1 MKNFFNLVCIVCFL
15 GFSLGNNSPAIETQK
30 SSFLKPP
37 LQDTSLQSG
46 TYSLIFKESRDLP
59 VSIGLKS
66 VLFNS
71 RGTKLYALSLEG
83 MCIYEFDQKSKKL
96 LREINFKPTRARGWD
111 YSLKRVIPSFA
122 EKPVEA
128 CFSHQDK
135 ILWVSL
141 HNAGGIV
148 PIVMDTLP
156 QKKPLSI
163 LPGKVAYITDFERQK
178 KDTVYLPLIRTGEI
192 PKVIAETADSK
203 FLAISNWG
211 SKSVSILKLN
221 DTLAPYGEKI
231 ATINLPAIPRGI
243 AVDSK
248 NKKTYV
254 AIMGGNKITV
264 INNKNWKIEKNLP
277 VPANPR
283 HLLLDSNGNL
293 FISFNA
299 IAQIGCFKAGTGKP
313 LFKANTHLQP
323 RTIALSKD
331 QRFLFVTCYAGNSV
345 DVFKINRKGFT
356 RIYSFRCSG
365 KPVGIALYEDE
376 DKLEAWV
383 CCYLADHLKVYEF
396 KKARDG
402 SSISRTGVQL

>member
-1 MKNFFNLVCIVCFL
+1 MKNFLNLAYIVCFL
-15 GFSLGNNSPAIETQK
+15 GFSSGNNSPAVKIQNNT
-30 SSFLKPP
+30 FLKPT

-46 TYSLIFKESRDLP
+46 AYSLVFKASQDLP
-59 VSIGLKS
+59 VSIGVKS
-66 VLFNS
+66 LLFNS
-71 RGTKLYALSLEG
+71 SGTKLYALSLEG
-83 MCIYEFDQKSKKL
+83 MCIYEFDRKSKKL

-111 YSLKRVIPSFA
+111 YSLNRAIPSFA

-141 HNAGGIV
+141 HNAGGVV

-156 QKKPLSI
+156 QRKPPSI
-163 LPGKVAYITDFERQK
+163 LPGKVAYITDFEKRKQ
-178 KDTVYLPLIRTGEI
+178 DTVYLPLISTGQI

-203 FLAISNWG
+203 FLAVSNWG

-221 DTLAPYGEKI
+221 DTLAPYGKKI

-243 AVDSK
+243 AVDDK

-264 INNKNWKIEKNLP
+264 INNKNWKIEKNLS
-277 VPANPR
+277 VPTNPR

-299 IAQIGCFKAGTGKP
+299 IAQIGCFKAGTGKS
-313 LFKANTHLQP
+313 LFKVNTHLQP
-323 RTIALSKD
+323 RTIALSRD
-331 QRFLFVTCYAGNSV
+331 QRFLFVACYAGNSV
-345 DVFKINRKGFT
+345 DVFKIKRKGFT

-365 KPVGIALYEDE
+365 KPVGIALYENK

-383 CCYLADHLKVYEF
+383 SCYLADHLKAYEF
-396 KKARDG
+396 KKAMDG
-402 SSISRTGVQL
+402 SSIQRTSAQF

>member
-1 MKNFFNLVCIVCFL
+1 M
-15 GFSLGNNSPAIETQK
+15 
-30 SSFLKPP
+30 
-37 LQDTSLQSG
+37 
-46 TYSLIFKESRDLP
+46 IFKESQDLP
-59 VSIGLKS
+59 VSMGVKS

-71 RGTKLYALSLEG
+71 CGTKLYALSLEG

-96 LREINFKPTRARGWD
+96 LREINFKPTKARGWD
-111 YSLKRVIPSFA
+111 YSLNRGIPSFA

-148 PIVMDTLP
+148 PIAMDTLP
-156 QKKPLSI
+156 QRKSLSV

-178 KDTVYLPLIRTGEI
+178 RDTVYLPLIRTGEI
-192 PKVIAETADSK
+192 PKVIARTEDSK
-203 FLAISNWG
+203 FLAVSNWG

-231 ATINLPAIPRGI
+231 ATINLPEIPRGI
-243 AVDSK
+243 AVDDK
-248 NKKTYV
+248 NEKTYV
-254 AIMGGNKITV
+254 AIMGGNKVAV

-277 VPANPR
+277 VLTNPR

-293 FISFNA
+293 LISFNT
-299 IAQIGCFKAGTGKP
+299 IAQIGCFKASTGKS
-313 LFKANTHLQP
+313 LFKVNTHQQP

-331 QRFLFVTCYAGNSV
+331 QRFLFAACYAGNRV
-345 DVFKINRKGFT
+345 DVFKINGKGFT
-356 RIYSFRCSG
+356 RIYSFRCNG
-365 KPVGIALYEDE
+365 KPVGIALYENK

-383 CCYLADHLKVYEF
+383 SCYLSDHLKAYEF
-396 KKARDG
+396 EKK
-402 SSISRTGVQL
+402 L

>member
-1 MKNFFNLVCIVCFL
+1 MKSFLNLAYIVCFL
-15 GFSLGNNSPAIETQK
+15 GFSPGNNSPAIKTPN
-30 SSFLKPP
+30 SSFLKSP
-37 LQDTSLQSG
+37 LQNATLQPEA
-46 TYSLIFKESRDLP
+46 YSLIFEGSQDLP
-59 VSIGLKS
+59 VSIGVKS

-71 RGTKLYALSLEG
+71 SGTKLYALSLEG
-83 MCIYEFDQKSKKL
+83 MCIYEFDRKSKKI

-111 YSLKRVIPSFA
+111 YSLNRGIPSFA

-156 QKKPLSI
+156 QRKSLSV

-178 KDTVYLPLIRTGEI
+178 RDTVQLPLIRTGEI

-203 FLAISNWG
+203 FLAVSNWG

-221 DTLAPYGEKI
+221 DTLVAPYGKKI

-243 AVDSK
+243 AVDDK
-248 NKKTYV
+248 NGKTYV
-254 AIMGGNKITV
+254 AIMGGNKIAV
-264 INNKNWKIEKNLP
+264 INNKNWKIEKSLP
-277 VPANPR
+277 VPTNPR

-299 IAQIGCFKAGTGKP
+299 IAQIGCFKANTGKS
-313 LFKANTHLQP
+313 LFKVNTHLQP

-331 QRFLFVTCYAGNSV
+331 QRFLFATCYAGNSV
-345 DVFKINRKGFT
+345 DVFKINRNGFT

-365 KPVGIALYEDE
+365 KPVGIALYENK

-383 CCYLADHLKVYEF
+383 SCYLSDHLKAFEF
-396 KKARDG
+396 KKAVDD
-402 SSISRTGVQL
+402 SSI